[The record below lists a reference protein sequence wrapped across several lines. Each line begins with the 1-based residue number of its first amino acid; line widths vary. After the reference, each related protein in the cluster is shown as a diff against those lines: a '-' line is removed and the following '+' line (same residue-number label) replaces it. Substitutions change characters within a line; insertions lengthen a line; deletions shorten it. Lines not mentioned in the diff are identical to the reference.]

1 MKAPVFA
8 HGSLAEL
15 QAAIQIGKIK
25 YPAYCLVYDTLQYA
39 FVNKKNEI
47 ELVGIPKHTG
57 NVEVPLILSELEN
70 GVHLVSGSYKMT
82 RTSETVNS
90 SIAYFIVLVN
100 VQGTTTYLRTITAN
114 EISDFV
120 INSEGTATKTGTVVT
135 TDYLDEKGYTTEEQL
150 DIKIEALKVSIEE
163 EMKEYVDSTIEEQIA
178 TLVPEEVQKYVQ
190 VATEDDVRDLF
201 SV

>member
-15 QAAIQIGKIK
+15 QSAIQKGKIK

-39 FVNKKNEI
+39 FVNKQQEI

-57 NVEVPLILSELEN
+57 NVEYPLILSELGN
-70 GVHLVSGSYKMT
+70 GVHLVSGSYKMA

-90 SIAYFIVLVN
+90 SIAYFIVLVD
-100 VQGTTTYLRTITAN
+100 VQGTTTYLRTITAS

-120 INSEGTATKTGTVVT
+120 IDSEGTASKTGTVVT

-163 EMKEYVDSTIEEQIA
+163 EMKEYVDATIEEQIT

>member
-15 QAAIQIGKIK
+15 QSAIQTGKIK

-57 NVEVPLILSELEN
+57 NVEVPLVLSELEN

-90 SIAYFIVLVN
+90 SIAYFIVLVDN
-100 VQGTTTYLRTITAN
+100 QGSTIYVRTITASD
-114 EISDFV
+114 ISDFV
-120 INSEGTATKTGTVVT
+120 IDSEGIATKTGSVVT

-163 EMKEYVDSTIEEQIA
+163 EMKEYVDATIEEQIA

>member
-15 QAAIQIGKIK
+15 QSAIQTGKIK

-39 FVNKKNEI
+39 FVNKKAEI

-70 GVHLVSGSYKMT
+70 GVHLVSGSYKMA
-82 RTSETVNS
+82 RNSETVNS

-100 VQGTTTYLRTITAN
+100 NEGGITTVRTITAN
-114 EISDFV
+114 EIGDFV
-120 INSEGTATKTGTVVT
+120 IDSEGTATKTGTVVT
-135 TDYLDEKGYTTEEQL
+135 TDYLEEQGYATEEEL
-150 DIKIEALKVSIEE
+150 DIKVEALKVTIEE
-163 EMKEYVDSTIEEQIA
+163 ELKEYVDATVGEQVA
-178 TLVPEEVQKYVQ
+178 ALVPEEVQKYVGT
-190 VATEDDVRDLF
+190 ATEEEIRDLF